1 MEYIR
6 REVPEE
12 QLSLSG
18 LETKLEASPRWF
30 GAYEGQW
37 IYEMK
42 DFGDGAV
49 KQETTEKT
57 HECKIITAGNFYIIK
72 SSLQ

>member
-1 MEYIR
+1 MYVFNLNKHYCIYKLSITSIQLLNLIKTTIMEYIR

-30 GAYEGQW
+30 GAYEG
-37 IYEMK
+37 
-42 DFGDGAV
+42 
-49 KQETTEKT
+49 
-57 HECKIITAGNFYIIK
+57 
-72 SSLQ
+72 

>member
-30 GAYEGQW
+30 GAYEG
-37 IYEMK
+37 
-42 DFGDGAV
+42 
-49 KQETTEKT
+49 
-57 HECKIITAGNFYIIK
+57 
-72 SSLQ
+72 